1 MTHVTLETDG
11 ALAIVTLDNPPQNRI
26 GDQMADE
33 LAGIVEAIEFWRKP
47 RRFAPCER
55 NRL

>member
-33 LAGIVEAIEFWRKP
+33 LLSSAKIAG
-47 RRFAPCER
+47 
-55 NRL
+55 LSH